1 MKYYLATDCGGTKI
15 ASVIFDETLKIHA
28 KTEFLGGAN
37 AKTLSPDV
45 LNANIRGALEDVKEE
60 LGGKKIEK
68 MYGFFMHNE
77 ELFAKHGADILGCDN
92 VTEIPEGSLGVLC
105 GGIYPDGALL
115 LCGTGGDVF
124 VIKNGEV
131 ADIIGGYGAI
141 LGEKG
146 SGFAIGKAAI
156 NAAIAYHEG
165 RGDYTVLYDVL
176 KEKYPAE
183 SFRQSVYGIYRA
195 PETVRDVAGFA
206 IDVEKAAE
214 KGDCVALDILNT
226 ASHDLADMV
235 ITAYKK
241 NGLSND
247 FPLTFSGSVIKHDI
261 SRKEPLMFTTVCSI
275 LEKHGITNINTPLVQ
290 PVYGGILYYAYT
302 QGMPVTRDKIKE
314 YFTDVE

>member
-15 ASVIFDETLKIHA
+15 ASIIFDENLKIHA
-28 KTEFLGGAN
+28 KTEFRGGSN
-37 AKTLSPDV
+37 AKTLPPEV
-45 LNANIRGALEDVKEE
+45 LNENIRGALTDVKNC

-77 ELFAKHGADILGCDN
+77 ALFAKHGADILDCGD
-92 VTEIPEGSLGVLC
+92 VTEISEGALGVLC

-124 VIKNGEV
+124 IVKDGKVN
-131 ADIIGGYGAI
+131 DIIGGYGAI

-156 NAAIAYHEG
+156 NASIAYHEG
-165 RGDYTVLYDVL
+165 SGAYTPLYDTL
-176 KEKYPAE
+176 IERFPAE

-195 PETVRDVAGFA
+195 PETVRAVAGFA

-214 KGDCVALDILNT
+214 AGDTVAIEILNT
-226 ASHDLADMV
+226 AAKDLADMV

-241 NGLSND
+241 NKLPND

-261 SRKEPLMFTTVCSI
+261 AREEPLMFGTICSI
-275 LEKHGITNINTPLVQ
+275 LRQHGITNINTPVYK

-302 QGMPVTRDKIKE
+302 QGMSVTREKIKE
-314 YFTDVE
+314 YFNV